1 MRYKTTI
8 RNYVNNNNRNY
19 RDFFEEYEVDAY
31 DENLLKKEKSSF
43 FKFLIRLKII
53 NRRAK
58 RFVKSFF

>member
-8 RNYVNNNNRNY
+8 RNYVNNNRNY
-19 RDFFEEYEVDAY
+19 RDFFEEYEVDTQ

-43 FKFLIRLKII
+43 FKFLIYLKIL

-58 RFVKSFF
+58 RFVNRFF